1 MQLERDQDYR
11 SGGMRGPHPHADRD
25 TAKDSSSK
33 FHGVGERK
41 KQPDAVREVP
51 GAKIEIPE
59 PGILVPR
66 VLRGHCRKKCKENTG
81 VHPTT
86 VRAGQS
92 RRATDHAGLL
102 KRPFTGGK

>member
-59 PGILVPR
+59 PGILVPW
-66 VLRGHCRKKCKENTG
+66 VLCGHGREKCKAWKTALPRGFTENK
-81 VHPTT
+81 
-86 VRAGQS
+86 RGQILDVS
-92 RRATDHAGLL
+92 FLSS
-102 KRPFTGGK
+102 

>member
-41 KQPDAVREVP
+41 KQPDAVREVS
-51 GAKIEIPE
+51 GTEIQIPKS
-59 PGILVPR
+59 GILVLR
-66 VLRGHCRKKCKENTG
+66 VPRGHSRKKCKEDTG
-81 VHPTT
+81 VYLTP
-86 VRAGQS
+86 V
-92 RRATDHAGLL
+92 
-102 KRPFTGGK
+102 